1 MNEKRPP
8 QGAIDGQPGYYIRRL
23 HQISVAIFLQET
35 DAFGVTPVQYATLQ
49 VVGDQ
54 PGIDQRTLAGAIG
67 LDVSTIGG
75 VVNRLES
82 RGLLA
87 RSTTAEDRRVRQ
99 LNLTKAGRDL
109 LAKIVPSMLKAQQ
122 LILKPLNKTQRAEF
136 LRMLRTLVDENNELS
151 RAPSVI
157 GPV

>member
-35 DAFGVTPVQYATLQ
+35 DAFGVTPVQYAALQ

>member
-82 RGLLA
+82 RGLLV

>member
-1 MNEKRPP
+1 MNEKRSP
-8 QGAIDGQPGYYIRRL
+8 QVAIDGQPGYYIRRL

-35 DAFGVTPVQYATLQ
+35 DAFGVTPVQYAALQ

-82 RGLLA
+82 RGLLV

-109 LAKIVPSMLKAQQ
+109 LVKIVPSMLKAQQ
-122 LILKPLNKTQRAEF
+122 LILKPLNKTERAEF

-151 RAPSVI
+151 RAPSVT